1 MNTAKYEHSEH
12 PDKTIPTNIPQSY
25 KDFLD
30 YLYIIGSE
38 STSEEELD
46 RLYNEEVYIEFDHH
60 TITLP
65 FDAVLYN
72 ALLSLMET
80 VVKEY

>member
-12 PDKTIPTNIPQSY
+12 PDEIKQPILESHKN
-25 KDFLD
+25 FLD

-60 TITLP
+60 IITLP

-72 ALLSLMET
+72 ALLSLMENI
-80 VVKEY
+80 VKEQ